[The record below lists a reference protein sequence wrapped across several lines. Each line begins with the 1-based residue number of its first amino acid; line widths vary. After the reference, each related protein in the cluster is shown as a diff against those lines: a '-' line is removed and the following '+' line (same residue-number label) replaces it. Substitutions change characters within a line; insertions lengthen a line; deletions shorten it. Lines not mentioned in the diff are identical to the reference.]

1 MIKDKNFIVPNNNF
15 IIRYYNYSYNFLFKK
30 INNIQID
37 KSENK
42 DLIKE
47 KIKSLEHS
55 TALHT
60 AWLLNLKKLYDLTKK
75 KLDIKNYH
83 FLDVGCGNGIPLIY
97 AFKKLPFKSYSG
109 FDLVS
114 NYVDITNTNISN
126 SIGNNRIITFNAD
139 ASEYILDDKSYFIFM
154 YNPFDGFIMKKF
166 IENNHDNLIK
176 NKSVIAYSFH
186 IQLDIIKKY
195 TQNIQTIDQYS
206 LANCYF

>member
-1 MIKDKNFIVPNNNF
+1 MIKKNNIFIKLYNN
-15 IIRYYNYSYNFLFKK
+15 SYNSFFKK
-30 INNIQID
+30 TNNIQID
-37 KSENK
+37 KIENK
-42 DLIKE
+42 DLVKD

-97 AFKKLPFKSYSG
+97 AYKKLPFKSYSG

-166 IENNHDNLIK
+166 IENNLDNLIK
-176 NKSVIAYSFH
+176 NKSVISYSFH
-186 IQLDIIKKY
+186 IQLDIIKNY